1 MKLMK
6 LLKLSMRGDYMAIRF
21 YDEAIYEKIK
31 K

>member
-6 LLKLSMRGDYMAIRF
+6 LLKLFMRDGYMAIRF